1 MELYSDKAR
10 VDKFSLL
17 KKYIPVELR
26 ELSSAEEIMLKNL
39 DTVIDRGIKIDVIR
53 AKTEVMV
60 RASTDMK
67 DAARNVE
74 RNMWWKNKR
83 FYLILIV
90 LLIVVGV
97 VIAWLVGAIKLLLH
111 EGAKLKAFGKLSAT
125 TVVVL
130 NLLRR
135 SFLSVYESPLVL
147 PLLT

>member
-1 MELYSDKAR
+1 
-10 VDKFSLL
+10 
-17 KKYIPVELR
+17 
-26 ELSSAEEIMLKNL
+26 
-39 DTVIDRGIKIDVIR
+39 
-53 AKTEVMV
+53 
-60 RASTDMK
+60 
-67 DAARNVE
+67 
-74 RNMWWKNKR
+74 MWWKNKR

-111 EGAKLKAFGKLSAT
+111 EGAKLKAFGELSAA

-135 SFLSVYESPLVL
+135 SFLPVYESPLVL

>member
-1 MELYSDKAR
+1 M
-10 VDKFSLL
+10 L
-17 KKYIPVELR
+17 KKYILVELR

-39 DTVIDRGIKIDVIR
+39 DAVIDRGIKIDVIR

-67 DAARNVE
+67 DAARIVE

-97 VIAWLVGAIKLLLH
+97 VIAWLVGAFK
-111 EGAKLKAFGKLSAT
+111 S
-125 TVVVL
+125 
-130 NLLRR
+130 
-135 SFLSVYESPLVL
+135 S
-147 PLLT
+147 